1 MAVLGEVT
9 RFQHKYRF
17 DVQIDDFSHARFQT
31 CSELSAETA
40 KIEHWEGGSL
50 IPYKEPG
57 RVTFTDVTLERGVTV
72 DRDLYDWFLEVVDA
86 VQNTGRVIPKFKR
99 DLDIVQYGRDG
110 SVQRRWT
117 LMGAWPTKFVAGEW
131 SNEDD
136 GVVIESL
143 TLTYDLFKRPED

>member
-17 DVQIDDFSHARFQT
+17 DVQIDDFQHARFQT
-31 CSELSAETA
+31 CSELSVEAA

-57 RVTFTDVTLERGVTV
+57 RLTFTDVTLERGVTV
-72 DRDLYDWFLEVVDA
+72 DRDLYDWFLEVADA
-86 VQNTGRVIPKFKR
+86 VANTGRVIPKFKR
-99 DLDIVQYGRDG
+99 DVDIVQYGRNG
-110 SVQRRWT
+110 SVLRRWT
-117 LMGAWPTKFVAGEW
+117 LLGAWPVKFVAGEW
-131 SNEDD
+131 SNDDD

-143 TLTYDLFKRPED
+143 TLTFDLFKRPED